1 MMLLYRE
8 WQPDVFSSAKPE
20 KEDTELM
27 KLTINS

>member
-8 WQPDVFSSAKPE
+8 WQADVFSSQKSG

-27 KLTINS
+27 KFTINS